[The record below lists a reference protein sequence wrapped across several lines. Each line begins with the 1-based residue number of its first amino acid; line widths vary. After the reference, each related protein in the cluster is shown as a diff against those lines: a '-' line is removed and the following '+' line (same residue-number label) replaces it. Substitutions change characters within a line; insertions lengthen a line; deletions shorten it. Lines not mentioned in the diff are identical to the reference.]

1 MSEKTVRVS
10 RYRNGDYVVNYDVG
24 GRLVTYKWAGCRG
37 NRIDTKEIP
46 AYVVDWLIMNTN
58 AINNGSLVIEK
69 DEDSKEIRENINY
82 EEVTKYSTHTRQEIE
97 TLLKG
102 NYNRMKSQLNQIT
115 NKSEKEFIINVAQD
129 LKLDSVA
136 KREFLSDWIG
146 IKSDMLFVDVE

>member
-24 GRLVTYKWAGCRG
+24 GRLVTYKWAGCQG
-37 NRIDTKEIP
+37 DRIDTKEIP
-46 AYVVDWLIMNTN
+46 VYVVDWLIMNTN

-82 EEVTKYSTHTRQEIE
+82 EEVTKNFTHTRQEIE